1 MQVNAMNKAQMMI
14 LESFAGARDE
24 QELNALMD
32 LLRNF
37 YASRLEAEM
46 QRLWDNGTL
55 DQQALDQL
63 REAHLRTP
71 YHQYPFHSVFS
82 MPRIV
87 LDTNCL
93 LQILG
98 AWSQYH
104 FLFSAFLEG
113 AYSLCVST
121 EILLEYEEILRV
133 KASPVA
139 ADLFMKDPYFHL
151 GIVKQDPD
159 DNKFVD
165 CAFVSQADYIV
176 TDDKHFDDVAQSE
189 FPQFMV
195 VGLDAFA
202 EIMRNK
208 NS

>member
-1 MQVNAMNKAQMMI
+1 
-14 LESFAGARDE
+14 
-24 QELNALMD
+24 
-32 LLRNF
+32 
-37 YASRLEAEM
+37 
-46 QRLWDNGTL
+46 
-55 DQQALDQL
+55 
-63 REAHLRTP
+63 
-71 YHQYPFHSVFS
+71 

-98 AWSQYH
+98 ARSQYH

-113 AYSLCVST
+113 AYTLCVST
-121 EILLEYEEILRV
+121 EILLEYEEILRT
-133 KASPVA
+133 KASPTA
-139 ADLFMKDPYFHL
+139 ADLFMKVIARSHNVERKDPYFHL

-189 FPQFMV
+189 FPQFLV
-195 VGLDAFA
+195 IGLDAFA

-208 NS
+208 E

>member
-1 MQVNAMNKAQMMI
+1 
-14 LESFAGARDE
+14 
-24 QELNALMD
+24 
-32 LLRNF
+32 
-37 YASRLEAEM
+37 
-46 QRLWDNGTL
+46 
-55 DQQALDQL
+55 
-63 REAHLRTP
+63 
-71 YHQYPFHSVFS
+71 

-98 AWSQYH
+98 ARSQYH

-139 ADLFMKDPYFHL
+139 ADLFMKVIARSHNVERKDPYFHL

>member
-1 MQVNAMNKAQMMI
+1 
-14 LESFAGARDE
+14 
-24 QELNALMD
+24 
-32 LLRNF
+32 
-37 YASRLEAEM
+37 
-46 QRLWDNGTL
+46 
-55 DQQALDQL
+55 
-63 REAHLRTP
+63 
-71 YHQYPFHSVFS
+71 

-98 AWSQYH
+98 ARSQYH

-121 EILLEYEEILRV
+121 EILLEYEEILRL

-139 ADLFMKDPYFHL
+139 ADLFMKVIARSHNVERKDPYFHL
-151 GIVKQDPD
+151 EIVKQDPD